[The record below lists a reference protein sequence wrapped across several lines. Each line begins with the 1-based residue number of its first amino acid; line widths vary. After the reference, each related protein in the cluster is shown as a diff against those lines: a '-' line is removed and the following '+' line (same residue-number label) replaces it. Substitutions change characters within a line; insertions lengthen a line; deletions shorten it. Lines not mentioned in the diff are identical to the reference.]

1 MLARMDNDEGEIFRI
16 HEIFSHYTESP
27 AEAEFVWLTAGVG
40 TIHLFL

>member
-1 MLARMDNDEGEIFRI
+1 MGTLLNADF
-16 HEIFSHYTESP
+16 HYTESP